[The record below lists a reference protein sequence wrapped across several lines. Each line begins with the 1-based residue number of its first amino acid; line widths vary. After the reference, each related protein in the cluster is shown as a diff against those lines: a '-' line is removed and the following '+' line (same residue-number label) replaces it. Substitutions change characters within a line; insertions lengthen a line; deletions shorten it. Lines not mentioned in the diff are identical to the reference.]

1 MVGEAEKKF
10 WGCPELVENL
20 VENLD
25 NYSLFKLTQVD
36 TPSQIPKSTPS
47 QIPRT
52 PSQMPNTPYPI
63 LIPVYSIIFLIQAHK
78 PVLDIVLGRTV
89 WSKLVKKVCEG
100 IRNLHQEP
108 TSGTDRDP
116 CSEREQDGRKAR
128 QVARQVAHLVEML
141 KSTEEDTFDLF
152 RWFELLLQK

>member
-20 VENLD
+20 VENLTI
-25 NYSLFKLTQVD
+25 YSLHKLTQVD

-63 LIPVYSIIFLIQAHK
+63 LIPVYSIICLIQAHK

-89 WSKLVKKVCEG
+89 WTKLIKQVCQG
-100 IRNLHQEP
+100 IRKVENVE
-108 TSGTDRDP
+108 TF
-116 CSEREQDGRKAR
+116 ERGKQLGFQIGGKAR
-128 QVARQVAHLVEML
+128 QVTYIYIYILCEYL
-141 KSTEEDTFDLF
+141 
-152 RWFELLLQK
+152 